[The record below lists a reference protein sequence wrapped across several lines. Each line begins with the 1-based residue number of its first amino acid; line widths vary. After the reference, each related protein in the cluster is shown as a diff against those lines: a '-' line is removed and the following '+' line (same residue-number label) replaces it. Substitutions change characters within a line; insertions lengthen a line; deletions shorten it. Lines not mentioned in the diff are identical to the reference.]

1 MSAPSPT
8 AAQIRSL
15 PKAVLHDHLDGGL
28 RPSTVRAYERGWR
41 LRVQPWLG
49 HKKLEKIINKY
60 GFYYFHVATKPG
72 YYEGFSLDIEFNF
85 PAFFDNW
92 NERAEAQKEVT
103 ALKKCLVELAG
114 IGLVSCR
121 PGWVTGYDDYSGTL
135 QQIKAAI
142 EAMRADVAETP
153 TYRQYCA

>member
-1 MSAPSPT
+1 MGAVNYSHSDYITLGVKPYAPADFTDENGNIDYDEMYSCYKNG
-8 AAQIRSL
+8 QEN
-15 PKAVLHDHLDGGL
+15 VDF
-28 RPSTVRAYERGWR
+28 
-41 LRVQPWLG
+41 
-49 HKKLEKIINKY
+49 IIEKY

-72 YYEGFSLDIEFNF
+72 YYEGFSVDIEFNF
-85 PAFFDNW
+85 PAFFDKW

-114 IGLVSCR
+114 NGLVSCR

-135 QQIKAAI
+135 QQIKAAVK
-142 EAMRADVAETP
+142 AMRADVAETP